1 MTSTLAEFC
10 SWNDISARNLKGREM
25 KRLIDLSVPTEASPS
40 EPVPVKVSHE
50 EHRLSVDVMKTF
62 FGCSEGDLPEGLG
75 WASDTVNMITHAGT
89 HVDAPW
95 HYFPTSEGK
104 RARTIDEMPLEW
116 FYSDGVV
123 LDMRFKPR
131 GSGISIDDLRKA
143 LAKIKYKIKPCD
155 IVLIQTGADKLWG
168 KAEYFEA
175 GCGMTRD
182 STIWLIEKGVRVM
195 GIDAWGWDRP
205 FWALK
210 EEFAR
215 TGDKNLLWAA
225 HYAGIEKE
233 YCHIEKLANLD
244 QLPRPF
250 GFKVVCFP
258 VKLTGGSAAWSRV
271 VAILED

>member
-1 MTSTLAEFC
+1 
-10 SWNDISARNLKGREM
+10 M
-25 KRLIDLSVPTEASPS
+25 KRFIDLSVPTEASPS
-40 EPVPVKVSHE
+40 EPIPVKVSHE
-50 EHRLSVDVMKTF
+50 EHKLSVDVMKMF
-62 FGCSEGDLPEGLG
+62 FGCTEVDLPQGLG
-75 WASDTVNMITHAGT
+75 WANDTVNMISHAGT

-104 RARTIDEMPLEW
+104 RARTIDEIPLEW

-123 LDMRFKPR
+123 LDMRHKPR
-131 GSGISIDDLRKA
+131 GLGVSVGDLQKA
-143 LAKIKYKIKPCD
+143 LVKIKYKIKPWD

-168 KAEYFEA
+168 KQEYFEA

-182 STIWLIEKGVRVM
+182 STIWLIEKGIRVM

-215 TGDKNLLWAA
+215 TGDKSILWAA

-233 YCHIEKLANLD
+233 YCHIEKLANLGR
-244 QLPRPF
+244 LPRPF

>member
-1 MTSTLAEFC
+1 M
-10 SWNDISARNLKGREM
+10 R
-25 KRLIDLSVPTEASPS
+25 RLIDLSVPTESSPS
-40 EPVPVKVSHE
+40 EPLPVEVRHQ
-50 EHRLSVDVMKTF
+50 EHALSAEVMGMF
-62 FGCSEGDLPEGLG
+62 FGCAATDLPGGLG
-75 WASDTVNMITHAGT
+75 WANDVVNMISHAGT

-95 HYFPTSEGK
+95 HYSPLCEGK
-104 RARTIDEMPLEW
+104 PARTIDQMPLEW
-116 FYSDGVV
+116 FYGDGVV
-123 LDMRFKPR
+123 LDMRHKPR
-131 GSGISIDDLRKA
+131 GSGIGVDDLQQA
-143 LAKIKYKIKPCD
+143 LDRIKYRIKRFD
-155 IVLIQTGADKLWG
+155 IVLIQTGADRLWG

-182 STIWLIEKGVRVM
+182 STVWLVDKGVRVM

-215 TGDKNLLWAA
+215 TGDKRLLWGA
-225 HYAGIEKE
+225 HYAGIERE

-250 GFKVVCFP
+250 GFTVACFP
-258 VKLTGGSAAWSRV
+258 VRLKGGSAGWSRV

>member
-1 MTSTLAEFC
+1 M
-10 SWNDISARNLKGREM
+10 R
-25 KRLIDLSVPTEASPS
+25 RLIDLSVPTESSPS
-40 EPVPVKVSHE
+40 EPLPVEVRHQ
-50 EHRLSVDVMKTF
+50 EHKLSVEVMSMF
-62 FGCSEGDLPEGLG
+62 FGCTARDLPEGLG
-75 WASDTVNMITHAGT
+75 WANDMVNMISHSGT

-95 HYFPTSEGK
+95 HYFPRSEGK

-116 FYSDGVV
+116 FYGDGVV
-123 LDMRFKPR
+123 LDMRHKPR
-131 GSGISIDDLRKA
+131 GSAVSVDDLKGA
-143 LAKIKYKIKPCD
+143 LGRIKYDVKPWD

-168 KAEYFEA
+168 KREYFEA

-182 STIWLIEKGVRVM
+182 STLWLVEKGVRVM

-215 TGDKNLLWAA
+215 TGDKGLLWGA

-233 YCHIEKLANLD
+233 YCHIEKLANLG

-250 GFKVVCFP
+250 GFRVVCFP
-258 VKLTGGSAAWSRV
+258 VKLTGGSAGWSRV